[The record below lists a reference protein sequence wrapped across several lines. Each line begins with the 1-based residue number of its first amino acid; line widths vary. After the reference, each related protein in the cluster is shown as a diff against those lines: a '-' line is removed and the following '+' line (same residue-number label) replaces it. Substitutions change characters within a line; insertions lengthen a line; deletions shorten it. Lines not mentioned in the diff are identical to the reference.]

1 MRDYVYQRPL
11 VLGLLLCL
19 ATASLL
25 LTSMLA
31 GSNGLDDWHGLGTL
45 FGLAPTEADS
55 GMLAQIVWQI
65 RMPRS
70 LGAWLAGALL
80 GLAGALSQ
88 AVFRNPLADPY
99 LLGSASGA
107 SLGVCLALVGLDGSL
122 IDIHWLA
129 RLGLTG
135 AAFAG
140 AMLAVV
146 MTAAL
151 ASGVAQTLRLL
162 LAGVVVAVVLGAATS
177 LLLQMYPHLLQSMQG
192 FMLGSTAFVGWD
204 SCALMLAALLPGLA
218 LAMVLGRWLDGLALG
233 EQTAASLGLPVRPMR
248 WVLIIT
254 LALATGA
261 AVAHTGL
268 IAFVGLAAPHITRRM
283 VRWGSRH
290 GVLLAS
296 LMGGLLLVAADLLAR
311 LLIAPRELPVGVF
324 TALIGGAYLLWL
336 MRRHQQSG
344 GMS

>member
-1 MRDYVYQRPL
+1 MRAYVYQRPL
-11 VLGLLLCL
+11 VLGLLLCG
-19 ATASLL
+19 ATAALL
-25 LTSMLA
+25 VAGMLA
-31 GSNGLDDWHGLGTL
+31 GSSGLDDWHAMGSLWGLT
-45 FGLAPTEADS
+45 PPDADT
-55 GMLAQIVWQI
+55 GMLSQIVWQI
-65 RMPRS
+65 RLPRS
-70 LGAWLAGALL
+70 MGAWLAGALL
-80 GLAGALSQ
+80 GLAGALAQ

-122 IDIHWLA
+122 VHMHWLA

-140 AMLAVV
+140 AMLAVA
-146 MTAAL
+146 MTAML
-151 ASGVAQTLRLL
+151 AHGVAQTLRLL

-177 LLLQMYPHLLQSMQG
+177 VVLQIHPHLLQSMQG

-204 SCALMLAALLPGLA
+204 SCALMAGALLSGWGVA
-218 LAMVLGRWLDGLALG
+218 LVMGRLLDGLALG

-248 WVLIIT
+248 WALIIT

-283 VRWGSRH
+283 VHWGARH
-290 GVLLAS
+290 GVVLAS
-296 LMGGLLLVAADLLAR
+296 LMGGLLLVTADLLAR
-311 LLIAPRELPVGVF
+311 IVIAPRELPVGVL
-324 TALIGGAYLLWL
+324 TALLGGAYLLWL
-336 MRRHQQSG
+336 MRRREPFG
-344 GMS
+344 GVS